1 MKDRSSFVNLVFVIF
16 IVCLAVV
23 ISVRGKWSALETV
36 ADSHT
41 DTYIVKHTGYY
52 DTRAITGAADGSSDV
67 PIDRLNDNG
76 YSTTM
81 IGDTRG
87 ISTTASTM
95 MVP

>member
-1 MKDRSSFVNLVFVIF
+1 MKYRSSLLNLAFVFL
-16 IVCLAVV
+16 IVCMAVV
-23 ISVRGKWSALETV
+23 ISVRGKWSALENV
-36 ADSHT
+36 VDSRT
-41 DTYIVKHTGYY
+41 DTYVVKHTGNY
-52 DTRAITGAADGSSDV
+52 DTREITGAGDGSSDV

-95 MVP
+95 TMP